1 MQNEKLMKE
10 LEALL
15 SDEQRQE
22 LEQAKAKIVESLNSQ
37 KLLMNPK
44 TGTVQSD
51 ELWRNEKKEP
61 FNERELVAVKLID
74 DKWVKVN

>member
-1 MQNEKLMKE
+1 MKNEKLMKE

-15 SDEQRQE
+15 SDEQKQE

-37 KLLMNPK
+37 KMLMNPK
-44 TGTVQSD
+44 TGTVQS
-51 ELWRNEKKEP
+51 EGLWRKEKKEP
-61 FNERELVAVKLID
+61 FNESELATVKLID